1 MRIYIQWF
9 HIEVNHINDE
19 LFLLVI
25 DMSFLLLVI
34 LEDDDF
40 GLVERILVIEKSFN
54 KFIYAKLIMK
64 SKTLQFT
71 KREKS
76 IFECS
81 KIVK

>member
-1 MRIYIQWF
+1 
-9 HIEVNHINDE
+9 
-19 LFLLVI
+19 
-25 DMSFLLLVI
+25 MSFLFLVI

-54 KFIYAKLIMK
+54 EFINAKLIVE

-71 KREKS
+71 KREQS

-81 KIVK
+81 KIVE

>member
-1 MRIYIQWF
+1 
-9 HIEVNHINDE
+9 
-19 LFLLVI
+19 
-25 DMSFLLLVI
+25 MSFLLLVI

-54 KFIYAKLIMK
+54 EFINAKLIMK

-71 KREKS
+71 KREKP

-81 KIVK
+81 KIIE